1 MSDLNH
7 NWYYHNII
15 QKQVDPTA
23 IDESSSPQSSAKPGK
38 DAFLSCCSFP
48 DIKDILRKD
57 VFEFMRAVF
66 RSSKTSHKGLL
77 KLDVNKKLTKGRQ
90 WTINKLYC

>member
-1 MSDLNH
+1 MPDIKH

-38 DAFLSCCSFP
+38 DVLISCYSFP

-57 VFEFMRAVF
+57 VYEFMRVVF
-66 RSSKTSHKGLL
+66 SSSKTSHKGLL
-77 KLDVNKKLTKGRQ
+77 NLDFNKKLTKGRQ
-90 WTINKLYC
+90 WTIKQLYC